1 MTREEVLQWL
11 ETELPPMLRED
22 PMFRAQVIGL
32 LSEAL
37 VTKAE
42 FTQMLVSYEPCALNP
57 NDNSIRFMHNL
68 VPTINASTRLI
79 STWPLTIST
88 WKSYGLGS
96 LKSPSVLELSVGAG
110 PRVSSM
116 GLIESRRSSPV
127 ETFTC
132 EISARR
138 SLR

>member
-79 STWPLTIST
+79 STWE
-88 WKSYGLGS
+88 SYGLRS
-96 LKSPSVLELSVGAG
+96 LKSPSALELSVGAG
-110 PRVSSM
+110 PRVNSM